1 MLLRLGQGLLSVRC
15 RDQLQKLIDDQLRG
29 LRGLRILCIGM
40 PDEERTSWTCWLYS
54 CGPAERDGE
63 VFARQIAARFPFP
76 SFLSLVPVPDFIKPY
91 AGSALSSMMRSP
103 LIADGRTLGCLFLF
117 FDEDG
122 GWVSASKQELSELAA
137 LLGACVRNILVN
149 QQMAHRLEE
158 ISRYK
163 EMLEEERNEEMVS
176 AGEAM
181 QRVFNMVA
189 QVAVSPS
196 TVLINGET
204 GTGKE
209 LVARAIHRM
218 SQRRDKMMVKL
229 NCAAIPASL
238 IESELFGHEKGSFT
252 GATERRIGKFELA
265 HNGTLFLDEI
275 GELPLEL
282 QSRLLRVLQERE
294 VERIGGRTVV
304 RTDVRVIAATHR
316 DLQKEVIA
324 GNFRA
329 DLFYR
334 LHVFPI
340 HIPPLRER
348 KEEIPGLVAHFLV
361 KHARKGSRLAPGIS
375 PAVMKQLM
383 AYDWPGN
390 IRELEH
396 LIERSVLLTS
406 GAVVD
411 KLYLHLSKPAVAD
424 VSATGRYIKTIGEV
438 ERDHIL
444 SVLKLCDGKI
454 SGEGGA
460 AEKLR
465 IAPTTLS
472 SKIKRLGIK
481 RGINEN

>member
-1 MLLRLGQGLLSVRC
+1 LIYKFLCFGTPLVIKYLNFGSQAS
-15 RDQLQKLIDDQLRG
+15 DQQVAHKPKHTIM
-29 LRGLRILCIGM
+29 IS
-40 PDEERTSWTCWLYS
+40 P
-54 CGPAERDGE
+54 GP
-63 VFARQIAARFPFP
+63 
-76 SFLSLVPVPDFIKPY
+76 
-91 AGSALSSMMRSP
+91 
-103 LIADGRTLGCLFLF
+103 
-117 FDEDG
+117 
-122 GWVSASKQELSELAA
+122 SKDCLSEEQVYTA
-137 LLGACVRNILVN
+137 VTSN
-149 QQMAHRLEE
+149 QQIVGRMEE
-158 ISRYK
+158 IRC
-163 EMLEEERNEEMVS
+163 EEIVS

-181 QRVFNMVA
+181 RKVFTMIS
-189 QVAVSPS
+189 QVAESPT

-209 LVARAIHRM
+209 LVARSIHRL
-218 SQRRDKMMVKL
+218 SQRRDRMMIKV
-229 NCAAIPASL
+229 NCAAIPANL

-265 HNGTLFLDEI
+265 QNSTLFLDEI

-294 VERIGGRTVV
+294 IERIGGRTVV
-304 RTDVRVIAATHR
+304 KIDVRIIAATNR

-324 GNFRA
+324 GNFRP

-340 HIPPLRER
+340 QIPPLRER
-348 KEEIPGLVAHFLV
+348 KEDIPTLAAHFLV
-361 KHARKGSRLAPGIS
+361 KHARKGSKSATSIS
-375 PAVMKQLM
+375 PRVMKQLM

-390 IRELEH
+390 VRELEH

-406 GAVVD
+406 GPTVD
-411 KLYLHLSKPAVAD
+411 ELYLPLSKPAASVIS
-424 VSATGRYIKTIGEV
+424 VSGRYIKTLDEV
-438 ERDHIL
+438 EREHIL
-444 SVLKLCDGKI
+444 SVLKLCHGKI

-481 RGINEN
+481 RGLNENL